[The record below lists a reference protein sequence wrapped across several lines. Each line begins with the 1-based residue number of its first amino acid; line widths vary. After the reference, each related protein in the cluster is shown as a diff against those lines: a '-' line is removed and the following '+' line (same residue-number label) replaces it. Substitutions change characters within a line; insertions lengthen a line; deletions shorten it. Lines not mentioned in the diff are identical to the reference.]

1 MTSVASPHLGR
12 RVGPLSRRWLS
23 ISPIYLWLAALILIP
38 NLILIIASVWK
49 NDGGVM
55 VQEWTLA
62 NYDAVIESDTYRVLM
77 ARTLY
82 TALGA
87 AVLASLIAYPM
98 AYFASLKLSR
108 HKLAAVLLV
117 IIPLWVSLMIRVFAW
132 RTILG
137 EHGVLN
143 AILVSVGILDEPSEW
158 LLYTRFTVF
167 LTLTYVAIPYVF
179 IASYTALERI
189 PRSLLEASGDCGGG
203 GLRTFWYVVLPLS
216 KQGLAIGFALAFL
229 LAVADYITPSMV
241 GGMDG
246 TMLGVVIAS
255 QFGLAG
261 NWPLGAAMAIAL
273 LVVVVGFFAIV
284 ARFARVRGVM
294 DAAAAAGPLEN
305 RQRQR
310 TSIPTRARRALAWV
324 LFSIPY
330 GFLYLPLVTVAVFS
344 FNDSK
349 IPSLP
354 FVGFTTRWYEAL
366 LRDEKIIDALERS
379 LTVAG
384 ITVAIAIVVGTG
396 FALIFVHTRMRA
408 SALLQG
414 GLALPVA
421 LPGIVLGISLVITFQ
436 LADIG
441 PGIHR
446 VIIGHLVFVMPVVML
461 VVLSRLR
468 QLDPSYEQAS
478 MDLGANRVRTFLYIV
493 LPMIRSAL
501 IGGGILGFTLSFDE
515 IIVTFFLSGVQPTLP
530 VHVWNQL
537 RFGFTPSVNAVFT
550 CIGVF
555 SLVLVLVASRIL
567 RPFAKGSRGAP
578 SVAGSAA

>member
-1 MTSVASPHLGR
+1 MTSATLPRQLVRARGLAE
-12 RVGPLSRRWLS
+12 RWLPV
-23 ISPIYLWLAALILIP
+23 SPIYLWLVLLVVAP
-38 NLILIIASVWK
+38 NFFLIIASVWK

-55 VQEWTLA
+55 IQEWTLN
-62 NYDAVIESDTYRVLM
+62 NYGAVIDSPTYRVLIL
-77 ARTLY
+77 RTLY

-98 AYFASLKLSR
+98 AYFASFKLSR
-108 HKLAAVLLV
+108 HKLTAVLLV

-137 EHGVLN
+137 ENGILN
-143 AILVSVGILDEPSEW
+143 SALVSVGILDEPSEW

-179 IASYTALERI
+179 IASFTALERI
-189 PRSLLEASGDCGGG
+189 PRSLVDASQDSGGG
-203 GLRTFWYVVLPLS
+203 TLRTFWYVILPLS

-246 TMLGVVIAS
+246 TMLGSVIAS

-261 NWPLGAAMAIAL
+261 NWPLGAAMAISL
-273 LVVVVGFFAIV
+273 LVFVVIILAVV
-284 ARFARVRGVM
+284 AWLARVRGVIE
-294 DAAAAAGPLEN
+294 AADSGVPPEK
-305 RQRQR
+305 QRLAR
-310 TSIPTRARRALAWV
+310 PYALSIARRAIVWI
-324 LFSIPY
+324 LFALPY
-330 GFLYLPLVTVAVFS
+330 GFLYLPLTTVAVFS

-354 FVGFTTRWYEAL
+354 YLGFTTRWYEDL
-366 LRDEKIIDALERS
+366 VQDQKIIAALERS

-384 ITVAIAIVVGTG
+384 STVAIALCVGTA
-396 FALIFVHTRMRA
+396 FALVFVHRSLRGA
-408 SALLQG
+408 PFLQG

-436 LADIG
+436 LIGVG
-441 PGIHR
+441 PGVHR
-446 VIIGHLVFVMPVVML
+446 VIVGHLVFVMPVVML
-461 VVLSRLR
+461 IVLSRLR
-468 QLDPSYEQAS
+468 HLDPSYAQAS
-478 MDLGANRVRTFLYIV
+478 MDLGANRIRTFVHVV

-501 IGGGILGFTLSFDE
+501 IGGGLLGFTLSFDE

-550 CIGVF
+550 CIGVV
-555 SLVLVLVASRIL
+555 SLVLVVLATRFLRRNVGGRPRAARVA
-567 RPFAKGSRGAP
+567 RG
-578 SVAGSAA
+578 

>member
-1 MTSVASPHLGR
+1 MTDGALTQPPVQLHS
-12 RVGPLSRRWLS
+12 LSRRWLP
-23 ISPIYLWLAALILIP
+23 ISPIYLWLAALIVVP
-38 NLILIIASVWK
+38 NLFLIIASVWK

-55 VQEWTLA
+55 IQEWTFA
-62 NYDAVIESDTYRVLM
+62 NYGAVIESNTYRVLVG
-77 ARTLY
+77 RTLY

-98 AYFASLKLSR
+98 AYFASMKLSR
-108 HKLAAVLLV
+108 HKLTAVLLV

-137 EHGVLN
+137 ENGVLN
-143 AILVSVGILDEPSEW
+143 SILISLGILDEPSEW
-158 LLYTRFTVF
+158 FLYTRFTVF

-179 IASYTALERI
+179 IASFTALERI
-189 PRSLLEASGDCGGG
+189 PRSLLEASHDAGGG
-203 GLRTFWYVVLPLS
+203 GWRTFWHVVMPLS

-246 TMLGVVIAS
+246 TMLGSVIAS

-261 NWPLGAAMAIAL
+261 NWPLGAAMAISL
-273 LVVVVGFFAIV
+273 LVFVVGILAIV
-284 ARFARVRGVM
+284 ARFARVRGVIEAV
-294 DAAAAAGPLEN
+294 DSAVPPERRRLRRPYVVNA
-305 RQRQR
+305 
-310 TSIPTRARRALAWV
+310 ARRALAWV
-324 LFSIPY
+324 LFVIPY
-330 GFLYLPLVTVAVFS
+330 GFLYLPLITVAIFS

-354 FVGFTTRWYEAL
+354 YAGFTTRWYEAL
-366 LRDEKIIDALERS
+366 LGDEKIIAALERS

-384 ITVAIAIVVGTG
+384 STVAIALCVGTA
-396 FALIFVHTRMRA
+396 FALVFAHRAMRG
-408 SALLQG
+408 SAFLQS

-421 LPGIVLGISLVITFQ
+421 LPGIVLGISLAITFQ
-436 LADIG
+436 FVGVG

-461 VVLSRLR
+461 IVLSRLR
-468 QLDPSYEQAS
+468 QLDPSYAQAS
-478 MDLGANRVRTFLYIV
+478 MDLGANRMRTFIHVV

-501 IGGGILGFTLSFDE
+501 IGGGLLGFTLSFDE

-537 RFGFTPSVNAVFT
+537 RFGFTPSVNAIFT

-555 SLVLVLVASRIL
+555 TLLLVILATQIL
-567 RPFAKGSRGAP
+567 RPYIGTRGHTAR
-578 SVAGSAA
+578 VASAGG

>member
-1 MTSVASPHLGR
+1 LTSLALPR
-12 RVGPLSRRWLS
+12 IETRIGPFTRRWLS
-23 ISPIYLWLAALILIP
+23 ISPIYLWLAALIVIP
-38 NLILIIASVWK
+38 NLFLIIASVWK

-55 VQEWTLA
+55 IQEWTLA
-62 NYDAVIESDTYRVLM
+62 NYGAVIESNTYRTLM
-77 ARTLY
+77 LRTLY
-82 TALGA
+82 TAFGA

-98 AYFASLKLSR
+98 AYFTSLKLDR
-108 HKLAAVLLV
+108 QKLTAVLLV

-137 EHGVLN
+137 ENGILN
-143 AILVSVGILDEPSEW
+143 SFLVAVGILDEPSEW
-158 LLYTRFTVF
+158 FLYTRFTVF

-189 PRSLLEASGDCGGG
+189 PRSLLEASHDSGAPGW
-203 GLRTFWYVVLPLS
+203 RTFWHIVLPLS

-246 TMLGVVIAS
+246 TMLGVVVAS

-261 NWPLGAAMAIAL
+261 NWPLGAAMAISL
-273 LVVVVGFFAIV
+273 LVFVVVFLAIV
-284 ARFARVRGVM
+284 ARFARVRGVIE
-294 DAAAAAGPLEN
+294 AADVAV
-305 RQRQR
+305 
-310 TSIPTRARRALAWV
+310 PTDSRRLRPPYLLNGLRRALAWM
-324 LFSIPY
+324 LFVIPY
-330 GFLYLPLVTVAVFS
+330 GFLYLPLLTVAVFS

-354 FVGFTTRWYEAL
+354 YVGFTTRWYVAL
-366 LRDEKIIDALERS
+366 VQDEKIIAALERS

-384 ITVAIAIVVGTG
+384 STVAIALGIGTA
-396 FALIFVHTRMRA
+396 FALMFQHMRLRG
-408 SALLQG
+408 SPLLQG

-436 LADIG
+436 MIGVG
-441 PGIHR
+441 PGVHR
-446 VIIGHLVFVMPVVML
+446 VIVGHLVFVMPVVML
-461 VVLSRLR
+461 IVLSRLR
-468 QLDPSYEQAS
+468 QLDPSYAQAS
-478 MDLGANRVRTFLYIV
+478 MDLGANRIRTFIRVV

-501 IGGGILGFTLSFDE
+501 IGGGLLGFTLSFDE

-537 RFGFTPSVNAVFT
+537 RFGFTPSVNAIFT

-555 SLVLVLVASRIL
+555 SFVLVLLATRIL
-567 RPFAKGSRGAP
+567 SLDLRGRDRARAAA
-578 SVAGSAA
+578 SAG

>member
-1 MTSVASPHLGR
+1 MASIALAE
-12 RVGPLSRRWLS
+12 PLVRIHPLTRRWLS
-23 ISPIYLWLAALILIP
+23 ISPIYLWLIVLILIP
-38 NLILIIASVWK
+38 NLFLIIASVWK

-55 VQEWTLA
+55 IQEWTLV
-62 NYDAVIESDTYRVLM
+62 NYGAVIDSETYRVLIG
-77 ARTLY
+77 RTLY

-98 AYFASLKLSR
+98 AYFASIKLSR
-108 HKLAAVLLV
+108 HKLTAVLLV

-137 EHGVLN
+137 ENGVLN
-143 AILVSVGILDEPSEW
+143 SILISVGILDEPSEW
-158 LLYTRFTVF
+158 FLYTRFTVF

-179 IASYTALERI
+179 IASFTALERI
-189 PRSLLEASGDCGGG
+189 PRSLIDASHDSGGG
-203 GLRTFWYVVLPLS
+203 AWRTLWYIMLPLS

-229 LAVADYITPSMV
+229 LAVADYITPAMV

-246 TMLGVVIAS
+246 TMLGSVIAS

-261 NWPLGAAMAIAL
+261 NWPLGAAMAISL
-273 LVVVVGFFAIV
+273 LVFVVVLLSIV
-284 ARFARVRGVM
+284 ARLARVRGVIEAVDSM
-294 DAAAAAGPLEN
+294 ALPD
-305 RQRQR
+305 QRR
-310 TSIPTRARRALAWV
+310 LRRPYLLNGARRLLAWV
-324 LFSIPY
+324 LFVIPY
-330 GFLYLPLVTVAVFS
+330 GFLYLPLTTVAVFS

-354 FVGFTTRWYEAL
+354 YVGFTTRWYESL
-366 LRDEKIIDALERS
+366 MQDEKIIAALERS
-379 LTVAG
+379 LMVAG
-384 ITVAIAIVVGTG
+384 STVAIALCVGTA
-396 FALIFVHTRMRA
+396 FALIFVHRGVRGA
-408 SALLQG
+408 AFLQS

-436 LADIG
+436 FVGIG
-441 PGIHR
+441 PGVHR

-461 VVLSRLR
+461 IVLSRLR
-468 QLDPSYEQAS
+468 QLDPSYAQAS
-478 MDLGANRVRTFLYIV
+478 MDLGANRVRTFVHVV

-501 IGGGILGFTLSFDE
+501 IGGGLLGFTLSFDE

-550 CIGVF
+550 CIGVL
-555 SLVLVLVASRIL
+555 SLLLVILATRIL
-567 RPFAKGSRGAP
+567 RPYLGGQARDTRLAR
-578 SVAGSAA
+578 AG